1 MYNIDEFKEITSKIL
16 TIVNSNNLDVAT
28 ISEELNKLN
37 TDYEI
42 TCSEYAKISDDNKQ
56 LAENNEKLRRVNTDL
71 FLQVGTNKKQEEPE
85 PLTAAGGEESEEN
98 SEPLPFTDLFGE
110 NGELK

>member
-1 MYNIDEFKEITSKIL
+1 MYNIEEFKEITNTIL

-42 TCSEYAKISDDNKQ
+42 TCNEYAKISDDNKQ

-71 FLQVGTNKKQEEPE
+71 FLQVRTNKKQEEPAT
-85 PLTAAGGEESEEN
+85 PTAAGGEEPEEN
-98 SEPLPFTDLFGE
+98 NEPLPFTDLFGE